1 MLGLDNPLGRIVVG
15 RKFVVT
21 LLVAGAALAGTGAAA
36 RQAIAPVDPASAPRA
51 DIPFNGAGMDGSVG
65 WGAIRRP
72 KIVAATAA
80 DVRPG
85 RRILDANAY
94 FLGSVVEVEG
104 GQVVVRERGRTAAI
118 PLSAFLHDS
127 IDLRLPITVG
137 DFRARARA
145 QGNRT

>member
-1 MLGLDNPLGRIVVG
+1 MG
-15 RKFVVT
+15 RKFVVSI
-21 LLVAGAALAGTGAAA
+21 LVAGGALAGTGAAA
-36 RQAIAPVDPASAPRA
+36 QQAIAPVDFASAPRA
-51 DIPFNGAGMDGSVG
+51 DIPFNGAGMDGSIG
-65 WGAIRRP
+65 WGPARRP
-72 KIVAATAA
+72 QILAAAA
-80 DVRPG
+80 SDVRPG
-85 RRILDANAY
+85 RRILDSNGY
-94 FLGSVVEVEG
+94 FLGSVAEVDD